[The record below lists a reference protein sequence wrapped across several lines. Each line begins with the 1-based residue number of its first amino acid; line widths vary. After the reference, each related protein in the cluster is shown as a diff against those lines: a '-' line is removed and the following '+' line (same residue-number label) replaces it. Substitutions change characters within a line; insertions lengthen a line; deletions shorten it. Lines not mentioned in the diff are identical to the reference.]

1 MSANNAAD
9 AVRALLVADSAVAGL
24 VDTRIYLDE
33 APNKAQLPLIVYGV
47 RLQEASD
54 GSAPMSPAS
63 IDVNCYAETED
74 EAKSIADAADN
85 ALGSTPGLASG
96 STRVLSPVLEDW
108 DSVRDTEL
116 SMWGRL
122 LRYGAI
128 VIRG

>member
-1 MSANNAAD
+1 VSANNAAE
-9 AVRALLVADSAVAGL
+9 AVRARLVADSGVAAL
-24 VDTRIYLDE
+24 VGTRVYIDE
-33 APNKAQLPLIVYGV
+33 APDKAVLPLIVYGV
-47 RLQEASD
+47 RLQEESD

-63 IDVNCYAETED
+63 IDVNCYAETDD

-85 ALGSTPGLASG
+85 ALGSTAGLAHG

-108 DSVRDTEL
+108 DSVRDSDL

-128 VIRG
+128 VVRG